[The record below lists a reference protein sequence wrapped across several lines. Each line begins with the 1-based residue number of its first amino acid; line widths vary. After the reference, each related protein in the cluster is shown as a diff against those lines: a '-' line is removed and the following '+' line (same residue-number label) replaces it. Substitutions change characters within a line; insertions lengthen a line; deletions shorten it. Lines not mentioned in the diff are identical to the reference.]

1 MKMLQ
6 KLLRQMTR
14 LQVMNY
20 SLRRLLLLSLLSASM
35 CIWGVTAFLTYK
47 VTRDEVASLFDAE
60 LAQSAKVLHSFIE
73 NLLREG
79 SLSTH
84 WMQAQTDPNL
94 HIPFGRKGNKNRAF
108 KLLNDDETNLL
119 NAPTQNVLLHSF
131 DEKNIDDQLWGVFDD
146 LLQESALGHKYERK
160 IAFQLWSNTN
170 GIVLHSDSAPLFTL
184 STADHGF
191 SDTNID
197 GHLWHV
203 FSIASTNGEYVIH
216 VGQKEE
222 IRAELTDEISSQ
234 LVTQFLVGLPILGLL
249 IWLIVGWA
257 LSPLNRLEIAL
268 SRREA
273 SYLKPLST
281 KKLPNEIVPIVHEIN
296 ILFVQL
302 EQAFE
307 HERQFTADA
316 AHELRTP
323 LAGLLTQ
330 AQVALR
336 TADETV
342 RNQALK
348 RIEQAVQRMT
358 YLVQQLL
365 TFSRIDSNTE
375 YLAKAVTNVE
385 NEIVQIITELDSAA
399 YKKRIRLEF
408 IEENVVPIMANTLLI
423 NILIRNVIDNAIKY
437 TPLRGNINVSL
448 IGTLSQLIF
457 CVEDSGP
464 GIAPEEYEN
473 SLKRFHRCVETAHT
487 AQGTGLGFSIVQRIA
502 GIHNAEL
509 SLGASELGG
518 LKVKVAFPLP
528 PPAKKPIS
536 QKRRFFNR

>member
-1 MKMLQ
+1 
-6 KLLRQMTR
+6 
-14 LQVMNY
+14 MNY
-20 SLRRLLLLSLLSASM
+20 SLRHLLLVSLLTASM
-35 CIWGVTAFLTYK
+35 CIWGVTAFFTYK
-47 VTRDEVASLFDAE
+47 VTRNEVASLFDAE

-73 NLLREG
+73 SLLREG

-84 WMQAQTDPNL
+84 WMQAQNDENL
-94 HIPFGRKGNKNRAF
+94 HIPLGRKHNKNRAF
-108 KLLNDDETNLL
+108 QLLTDDNNNLL
-119 NAPTQNVLLHSF
+119 KSESVPTTMLHSF

-146 LLQESALGHKYERK
+146 LLQASTLGHKYERK

-170 GIVLHSDSAPLFTL
+170 GIVLHSDSAPLFAL
-184 STADHGF
+184 SSADHGF
-191 SDTNID
+191 SETSID

-203 FSIASTNGEYVIH
+203 FSIASTNGEYIIH

-222 IRAELTDEISSQ
+222 IRAELTDEISMQ
-234 LVTQFLVGLPILGLL
+234 LVMQFLIGLPILGLV
-249 IWLIVGWA
+249 IWFIVGHA
-257 LSPLNRLEIAL
+257 LAPLNRLEIAL

-273 SYLKPLST
+273 SYLKPLSI

-296 ILFVQL
+296 TLFVQL

-348 RIEQAVQRMT
+348 RIEQAVHRMT

-375 YLAKAVTNVE
+375 YLAKAVTHVDK
-385 NEIVQIITELDSAA
+385 EIVQVITELDAEA
-399 YKKRIRLEF
+399 YKKRIHLEF

-423 NILIRNVIDNAIKY
+423 NILLRNIIDNAIKY
-437 TPLRGNINVSL
+437 TPQRGSINVSL
-448 IGTLSQLIF
+448 IGTETQLIF

-464 GIAPEEYEN
+464 GIAPDQYEN

-502 GIHNAEL
+502 GIHYAEL
-509 SLGASELGG
+509 ALGESELGG
-518 LKVKVAFPLP
+518 LKVRVVFNLP
-528 PPAKKPIS
+528 PRIPIKK
-536 QKRRFFNR
+536 KKNGRKLNFFNTQKN

>member
-1 MKMLQ
+1 
-6 KLLRQMTR
+6 
-14 LQVMNY
+14 MNY
-20 SLRRLLLLSLLSASM
+20 SLRRLLLFSLLTASM

-47 VTRDEVASLFDAE
+47 VTRNEVASLFDAE

-79 SLSTH
+79 SLSSH
-84 WMQAQTDPNL
+84 WMQTQKDENL
-94 HIPFGRKGNKNRAF
+94 HLPLGRKHNKNHTF
-108 KLLNDDETNLL
+108 QLLTDDENNLL
-119 NAPTQNVLLHSF
+119 KPEFVPNVLLHNF
-131 DEKNIDDQLWGVFDD
+131 DAKNIDDQLWGVFDD
-146 LLQESALGHKYERK
+146 LLQASALGHKYERK
-160 IAFQLWSNTN
+160 IAFQLWSKTN
-170 GIVLHSDSAPLFTL
+170 GIVLHSDSAPLFPL
-184 STADHGF
+184 SSVDHGF
-191 SDTNID
+191 TETNID
-197 GHLWHV
+197 SHLWHV
-203 FSIASTNGEYVIH
+203 FSIASTNGEYVVH

-222 IRAELTDEISSQ
+222 IRAELTDEISMQ
-234 LVTQFLVGLPILGLL
+234 LVTQFLVGLPILGLV
-249 IWLIVGWA
+249 IWLIVGRA
-257 LSPLNRLEIAL
+257 LEPLNRLEIAL

-273 SYLKPLST
+273 SYLKPLSIE
-281 KKLPNEIVPIVHEIN
+281 KLPNEIVPIVNEIN

-348 RIEQAVQRMT
+348 RIEQAVHRMT

-375 YLAKAVTNVE
+375 YLAKAVTHVE
-385 NEIVQIITELDSAA
+385 KEIVQVITELDSEA
-399 YKKRIRLEF
+399 YKKRIRVEF
-408 IEENVVPIMANTLLI
+408 IDENVVPIMANTLLI
-423 NILIRNVIDNAIKY
+423 NILLRNIIDNAIKY
-437 TPLRGNINVSL
+437 TPLRGNIKVGL
-448 IGTLSQLIF
+448 IGTHDELIF

-464 GIAPEEYEN
+464 GIAPNEYEN

-502 GIHNAEL
+502 GIHHAEL
-509 SLGASELGG
+509 VLGESELGG
-518 LKVKVAFPLP
+518 LKVKVIFRLP
-528 PPAKKPIS
+528 PRVQTKKNS
-536 QKRRFFNR
+536 RKLRFFTTERS

>member
-1 MKMLQ
+1 
-6 KLLRQMTR
+6 
-14 LQVMNY
+14 MNY
-20 SLRRLLLLSLLSASM
+20 SLRHLLLFSLLTASM
-35 CIWGVTAFLTYK
+35 CIWGISAFVTYK
-47 VTRDEVASLFDAE
+47 VTRAEVASLFDAE

-73 NLLREG
+73 DLLREG

-84 WMQAQTDPNL
+84 WMQTQNDENL
-94 HIPFGRKGNKNRAF
+94 HVPLGRKHNKNRPL
-108 KLLNDDETNLL
+108 KLLTDDENNLL
-119 NAPTQNVLLHSF
+119 KPETVPPMLHSF

-146 LLQESALGHKYERK
+146 LLQPDILGHKYERK
-160 IAFQLWSNTN
+160 IAFQLWSKTN
-170 GIVLHSDSAPLFTL
+170 GIVLHSESAPLFAL
-184 STADHGF
+184 STLDHGF
-191 SDTNID
+191 TETKID
-197 GHLWHV
+197 DHLWHV

-234 LVTQFLVGLPILGLL
+234 LVMQFLIGLPILGLV
-249 IWLIVGWA
+249 IWLIVGRA

-273 SYLKPLST
+273 SYLKPLSIE
-281 KKLPNEIVPIVHEIN
+281 KLPNEIVPIVHEIN
-296 ILFVQL
+296 TLFVQL

-336 TADETV
+336 TSDETV

-348 RIEQAVQRMT
+348 RIEQAVHRMT

-375 YLAKAVTNVE
+375 YLAKAVTYVDK
-385 NEIVQIITELDSAA
+385 EIIQVITELDSEA
-399 YKKRIRLEF
+399 YKKRIHLEF
-408 IEENVVPIMANTLLI
+408 IEESVVPIMANTLLI
-423 NILIRNVIDNAIKY
+423 NILVRNIIDNAIKY
-437 TPLRGNINVSL
+437 TPLRGSIKVNL
-448 IGTLSQLIF
+448 IGSDSQLIF
-457 CVEDSGP
+457 CVGDSGP
-464 GIAPEEYEN
+464 GIAPEEYAN
-473 SLKRFHRCVETAHT
+473 SLKRFHRCVETAHA

-509 SLGASELGG
+509 ALGKSELGG
-518 LKVKVAFPLP
+518 LKVKVVFPLP
-528 PPAKKPIS
+528 PLLPNKKRTR
-536 QKRRFFNR
+536 KLKFF